1 LKIRLL
7 SIKRS
12 KREHSIME
20 NQIISSEIKKSLKA
34 LNRSE
39 QKRVLEYIRAILKN
53 KKKKVDALHYYGSI
67 DRQDAESIKNAI
79 ENGCEKIDHNEW

>member
-1 LKIRLL
+1 
-7 SIKRS
+7 
-12 KREHSIME
+12 ME
-20 NQIISSEIKKSLKA
+20 NKVISKEIKKGLKA
-34 LNRSE
+34 LN
-39 QKRVLEYIRAILKN
+39 QNDKKRVLEYIRSILKN